1 MPLKHHQIFLC
12 RLGLPEMLSI
22 LQTLALLPLL
32 CYLAAGHA
40 VGKPGVDLGYEIYPA
55 NNFNVG
61 PTLPFLPEC
70 SSAHLGLLAYTTWN
84 YITKL

>member
-1 MPLKHHQIFLC
+1 MMPLKHHQIFLC

-55 NNFNVG
+55 TNSS
-61 PTLPFLPEC
+61 LPPRM
-70 SSAHLGLLAYTTWN
+70 
-84 YITKL
+84 